1 MSESFSLP
9 LRPVRKKT
17 DETDTLPIRIAQI
30 NAQRG
35 SFRDVT
41 EESLSEE
48 IEALRVSGKQASD
61 IAEDIESGNDT
72 DDKEQQLFTSRS
84 EMLEFA
90 TQAQVEA
97 CYALDF
103 VSLALSK
110 YAPRQVELSMTPY
123 VKLKIPSG
131 SLGIDKIKTPDQTE
145 ADRRDIEV
153 VSKGWKLESFSS
165 AANNLLEA
173 ATRLQ
178 KEVAAETRYWSEVL
192 AIKEKGWKICRLPR
206 ERQTLGVQHGFL
218 EAAPVFR
225 DRGLSALRR
234 GDEGSLYVDQGIYAS
249 PPRVVRIRIQ
259 EDGNTVG
266 VSQPACVKH
275 DSNTSAQE
283 TFIHQARDCLFEEEL
298 FYELNREARA
308 LLRHGIE
315 TRHNQILFY
324 LSDSRQ
330 VLVDMVPIDEAATL
344 NQDATDDLPA
354 NDLAHAI
361 ACSIRIL
368 LTHAHRKNH
377 RRRTQI
383 PTAISVKKRQTAEYP
398 LLQPSIAYLQHRSHT
413 QWLMSCLHNITNTLL
428 SAGLKCKY
436 GTNNALPKDLP
447 GTLPNHNK
455 HIPLVESLVES
466 FLNTQETK
474 VSGDFLSPNSWYKIL
489 VRTDLGPTA
498 LGTEFT
504 IRTTLTSL
512 PQQQITQRFGT
523 REDIKE
529 FLIYLFTLDIVYT
542 IPLRGGTKTV
552 SSLPSTSEGEVAT
565 NTHGADEDR
574 ADIRTTVTEAAIWE
588 PTFAE
593 NGELTAYMPGQNR
606 NKKLRVILNEDSL
619 VLHCMSM
626 SSTEAG
632 KVEDIR
638 YLWTVNQ
645 TEEESHVTL
654 QEALRRIENSE

>member
-1 MSESFSLP
+1 MSGSFSLP

-17 DETDTLPIRIAQI
+17 EDADVLPIRIAQI

-48 IEALRVSGKQASD
+48 IETLRVSGKEAAN
-61 IAEDIESGNDT
+61 IGEPTETGNDA

-123 VKLKIPSG
+123 VKFKIPAG
-131 SLGIDKIKTPDQTE
+131 SLGIDRIKTPDQTAAE
-145 ADRRDIEV
+145 RKDIEI

-173 ATRLQ
+173 ATRLE
-178 KEVAAETRYWSEVL
+178 KEVSAETKYWAEVL

-225 DRGLSALRR
+225 DRGLGALRR
-234 GDEGSLYVDQGIYAS
+234 GDNGSLYVDQGMHAS
-249 PPRVVRIRIQ
+249 PPQVVRIRVREGGEI
-259 EDGNTVG
+259 VG
-266 VSQPACVKH
+266 ISQPTCVKH
-275 DSNTSAQE
+275 DNSTSAQE
-283 TFIHQARDCLFEEEL
+283 TFIHQARDSLFEEEL

-308 LLRHGIE
+308 LLRHGVE
-315 TRHNQILFY
+315 TRHNQILFHVH
-324 LSDSRQ
+324 DSRQ
-330 VLVDMVPIDEAATL
+330 VLVDMIPVDEAAT
-344 NQDATDDLPA
+344 TDLDMASEEFPA

-383 PTAISVKKRQTAEYP
+383 PAAIAVKKRPTVEYP
-398 LLQPSIAYLQHRSHT
+398 LLQPSITYLQHRSHI
-413 QWLMSCLHNITNTLL
+413 QWLSSFLQNITNTLL
-428 SAGLKCKY
+428 AAGLKCKY
-436 GTNNALPKDLP
+436 QMNPLSKGRLGTPAKQDKN
-447 GTLPNHNK
+447 
-455 HIPLVESLVES
+455 IPLVESLVDS
-466 FLNTQETK
+466 FLNVQDTTI
-474 VSGDFLSPNSWYKIL
+474 SGDFLSPNSGYKIR
-489 VRTDLGPTA
+489 VRTDLSPTA
-498 LGTEFT
+498 LGTEFNIWT
-504 IRTTLTSL
+504 SLTSF
-512 PQQQITQRFGT
+512 PQQQITQGFGT
-523 REDIKE
+523 REDTQE
-529 FLIYLFTLDIVYT
+529 FLIYLFTLDVVHT
-542 IPLRGGTKTV
+542 IPLLGGKRAVSTLPNKPQRDTGAGP
-552 SSLPSTSEGEVAT
+552 SSL
-565 NTHGADEDR
+565 DEDVL
-574 ADIRTTVTEAAIWE
+574 ATLAPDSKAAIWE

-593 NGELTAYMPGQNR
+593 YGELTAHAFGQSKD
-606 NKKLRVILNEDSL
+606 KKLRVVLNGESL
-619 VLHCMSM
+619 VLHCMST
-626 SSTEAG
+626 SSTE
-632 KVEDIR
+632 ETTYR
-638 YLWTVNQ
+638 WSTNQ
-645 TEEESHVTL
+645 TDDDSRLTL
-654 QEALRRIENSE
+654 QEALKRIEASE